1 MECDL
6 GVPWVFAV
14 HRRLDKNKNEKK
26 GQAMFDN
33 KGKRHLVKEAWPGT
47 MVYIHPHSDLGS
59 GGWAMVTE
67 VSVKDLQGHPNVVE
81 VIYPS
86 GRSATADEFMITEV
100 RK

>member
-6 GVPWVFAV
+6 GAHWIFTV

-67 VSVKDLQGHPNVVE
+67 VSVKDHYGHPNVVE

-86 GRSATADEFMITEV
+86 GRNATVDEFMITEV

>member
-1 MECDL
+1 MERDP
-6 GVPWVFAV
+6 GVPWVFTI
-14 HRRLDKNKNEKK
+14 HRCLDKNKNEKK
-26 GQAMFDN
+26 GQVMFDN

-67 VSVKDLQGHPNVVE
+67 VSVKDLQGYPNVVE
-81 VIYPS
+81 VIYPY
-86 GRSATADEFMITEV
+86 GRCATADEFMITEV

>member
-1 MECDL
+1 MECDP
-6 GVPWVFAV
+6 GVPWVFAI
-14 HRRLDKNKNEKK
+14 HRCLDNNKNEKK

-67 VSVKDLQGHPNVVE
+67 VSVKDHYGHPNVVE

-86 GRSATADEFMITEV
+86 GRNATADEFMITEV